1 MAYAKSYLGDTLAS
15 GVVVQT
21 IAAKTAII
29 PNVTVKGELAG
40 KISAN
45 VVEFWYN
52 LAPTVGD
59 ATAGADFNLTN
70 VGVKKAT
77 LTLERALQ
85 IDERMPQIAIETISA
100 PIVADQT
107 AKASVALAN
116 ALQAKFITDLLAL
129 AQAKTYTFGLGLL
142 DAIVEGMATFELAS
156 SAKILG
162 VNDTTFSNKTNGIRP
177 TTVVLGP
184 VGKAKLLQDP
194 GFKSLFQ
201 GAGDS
206 SYSAILGQVFGLTVV
221 FAHDL
226 TGVDFILLNYE
237 GVAYPYSLN
246 ALRVVESE
254 QFVGIRLQAELVYTN
269 ATQPGVLVI
278 DSYAMK
284 FTQGADPA
292 A

>member
-1 MAYAKSYLGDTLAS
+1 MAYAKSYLGDTLAT

-77 LTLERALQ
+77 LTLERALH
-85 IDERMPQIAIETISA
+85 IDEKIPQVAIETISA

-107 AKASVALAN
+107 AKSSVALAN

-162 VNDTTFSNKTNGIRP
+162 VMI
-177 TTVVLGP
+177 
-184 VGKAKLLQDP
+184 LLSQTRQMVFAQP
-194 GFKSLFQ
+194 QLFLVQ
-201 GAGDS
+201 SVKQNYYKIQDS
-206 SYSAILGQVFGLTVV
+206 SRYFK
-221 FAHDL
+221 
-226 TGVDFILLNYE
+226 
-237 GVAYPYSLN
+237 
-246 ALRVVESE
+246 
-254 QFVGIRLQAELVYTN
+254 
-269 ATQPGVLVI
+269 VLVI
-278 DSYAMK
+278 PHTLPFSVK
-284 FTQGADPA
+284 CLV
-292 A
+292 